1 MTPQE
6 YVDFHDHQ
14 PLTANEKNIGKTRL
28 NIFNTDTPM
37 PWDEVYTRIA
47 AGMSMEHVAHIYGQG
62 RKIALW
68 AIKDNITPNE
78 TMTALLD
85 DEIEQRRKMQ
95 AVETT
100 NPVAAHTLKEMANE
114 YAPDAAKNIATF
126 SNELVKVAKTKL
138 KTDRITSLDLVNL
151 AKAVQTA
158 SDILGHTQRHAN
170 AASLTHNEIAVSGF
184 TFQLDERPPL
194 PEKTTDTVIDA
205 EVTTDG

>member
-6 YVDFHDHQ
+6 YVDFHGHK
-14 PLTANEKNIGKTRL
+14 PLTPNELNIGKTRL

-47 AGMSMEHVAHIYGQG
+47 AGMGMEHIAHIYGQG

-68 AIKDNITPNE
+68 AIKDGITPND
-78 TMTALLD
+78 TMSQLLD

-95 AVETT
+95 AVEIQ

-126 SNELVKVAKTKL
+126 SNELVVRAKNKL
-138 KTDRITSLDLVNL
+138 QEQRITSLDLVNL

-170 AASLTHNEIAVSGF
+170 AASLTHNEIMVQGF
-184 TFQLDERPPL
+184 DFQLDAPQD
-194 PEKTTDTVIDA
+194 TTVIEA
-205 EVTTDG
+205 ETTDG